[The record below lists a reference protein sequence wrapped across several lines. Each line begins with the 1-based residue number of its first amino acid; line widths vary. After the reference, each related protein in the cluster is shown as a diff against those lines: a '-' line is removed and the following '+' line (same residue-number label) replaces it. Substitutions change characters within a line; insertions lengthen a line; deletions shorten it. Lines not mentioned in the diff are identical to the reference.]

1 MKHRVRLARKLSLDQ
16 LTVIGISPLEMIRI
30 AAEVGYDGISPIG
43 LSAPE
48 FDLPIQPFAD
58 DDRLCDEMA
67 ALLRATG
74 IGVVNVD
81 GFPLFP
87 HTNPERFEQPLQN
100 CARLGARFATTLI
113 LDKDRKRAADN
124 FSRLCELADAVGLT
138 VLLEFTP
145 ITEIGDLQQAM
156 EFLRQMNRSN
166 AALQLDAYHLAHS
179 GGLPSDL
186 SKVDPKWVVSA
197 QISDGPLG
205 QSAEQYA
212 YNVLYERGI
221 PGTGQIPL
229 VDFIGVLPPEVPIGL
244 EVPMKSLSDKGVSP
258 LDRARLAFTA
268 TRKTLES
275 VAIPPLQAR

>member
-1 MKHRVRLARKLSLDQ
+1 MRKLSLDQ

-58 DDRLCDEMA
+58 NDRLCDEMGV
-67 ALLRATG
+67 LLRDTG
-74 IGVVNVD
+74 ISIVNVD

-87 HTNPERFEQPLQN
+87 HTSPERFKNPLQN

-113 LDKDRKRAADN
+113 LDKDAKRAQDK
-124 FSRLCELADAVGLT
+124 FSRLCELADTVGLT

-145 ITEIGDLQQAM
+145 ITEIGDLQHGL

-179 GGLPSDL
+179 GGLPSDV
-186 SKVDPKWVVSA
+186 SKIDPKWVASA
-197 QISDGPLG
+197 QLCDGPLG

-212 YNVLYERGI
+212 YNVLYERGL

-229 VDFIGVLPPEVPIGL
+229 VDFVRALPPEVPIGV
-244 EVPMKSLSDKGVSP
+244 EVPMKSLSDRGVSP

-268 TRKTLES
+268 TRKTLEL
-275 VAIPPLQAR
+275 ATIPALETR